1 VDLPE
6 VVNRVLPAVVA
17 LGSRIVPSQNPQTPL
32 FPLIFGTGFLIDPR
46 GIVVTNNHVAQLLT
60 KLPAEAQL
68 AILYVP
74 EQKKEAGSAAGLL
87 FRKIVGFSLLREF
100 NPGQPYYGED
110 VPDIAF
116 LQIDVREVPYLV
128 LNREPNVIQ
137 IGREVGVAGYPL
149 GDRPLTIHGKISQ
162 LTATVRR
169 GIISAVYPAPSRFP
183 DGFTTDIAVQ
193 GGNSGSPVFLADS
206 GLVVGMIHA
215 HAVGAQNIALALPSN
230 MIATGLESSLDK
242 GAPDTAAFPTWES
255 LLANEG
261 QTDLGWTI
269 LSPT

>member
-1 VDLPE
+1 M
-6 VVNRVLPAVVA
+6 NSIRTAVL
-17 LGSRIVPSQNPQTPL
+17 
-32 FPLIFGTGFLIDPR
+32 R
-46 GIVVTNNHVAQLLT
+46 G
-60 KLPAEAQL
+60 
-68 AILYVP
+68 
-74 EQKKEAGSAAGLL
+74 
-87 FRKIVGFSLLREF
+87 
-100 NPGQPYYGED
+100 D

-116 LQIDVREVPYLV
+116 LQIDVREVPYLI

-149 GDRPLTIHGKISQ
+149 GERPLTIHGKISQ

-215 HAVGAQNIALALPSN
+215 HAVGAQNIALALPAN
-230 MIATGLESSLDK
+230 KIATGLESSL
-242 GAPDTAAFPTWES
+242 
-255 LLANEG
+255 
-261 QTDLGWTI
+261 
-269 LSPT
+269 